1 LTAMS
6 DGTSSKLKLA
16 SSKIVTGFKFSG
28 AHKLSLPYE
37 SKCCRLHG
45 HCWKVEVE
53 VEGRILEDGM
63 VMDFSRIK
71 DLKKE
76 LDHVYLN
83 DLIEQ
88 PTAENIAL
96 WIGKRVLE
104 AAMGR
109 DISRVKVRVW
119 ESEDSYVELSFE

>member
-1 LTAMS
+1 M
-6 DGTSSKLKLA
+6 LKLIN
-16 SSKIVTGFKFSG
+16 SKIVTGFKFSG

-53 VEGRILEDGM
+53 VEGKILEDGM
-63 VMDFSRIK
+63 VMDFSEIK
-71 DLKKE
+71 KLKSG
-76 LDHVYLN
+76 LDHRYLN

-96 WIGKRVLE
+96 WIGERVKE
-104 AAMGR
+104 AAKDR
-109 DISRVKVRVW
+109 EVSKIVVRVW
-119 ESEDSYVELSFE
+119 ESENSYVELVFSSV